1 MPNFVP
7 TQLTHHLTHHPEFE
21 LLHEERATLRAR
33 ILELET
39 KLEKSQHFQDCIQRQ
54 LERIQDL
61 ETELEATRTTLRET
75 QISFANSDDELTRMR
90 ERLRRSD
97 LSNRRLLE
105 TLTENEQLYLNEMNA
120 MRRSLLEA
128 QAARRTAEV
137 ARSVSHR
144 PHPNLTQEFLRQHPK
159 IIPFQ
164 RRQSL

>member
-7 TQLTHHLTHHPEFE
+7 SQLIHHPEFE
-21 LLHEERATLRAR
+21 LLHEERTALRAR

-54 LERIQDL
+54 LERIQEL

-75 QISFANSDDELTRMR
+75 QMSFANSDEELTRTR

-128 QAARRTAEV
+128 QAARRTAET
-137 ARSVSHR
+137 ARTLANRPR
-144 PHPNLTQEFLRQHPK
+144 PHLTQEFLRQHPK

>member
-1 MPNFVP
+1 MPNYVP
-7 TQLTHHLTHHPEFE
+7 SQLSHHPEFE
-21 LLHEERATLRAR
+21 LLHEERANLRAR

-39 KLEKSQHFQDCIQRQ
+39 KLEKTQHFQECIQRQ

-61 ETELEATRTTLRET
+61 EAELDATRATLRET
-75 QISFANSDDELTRMR
+75 QVSFANSDEELTRTR

-137 ARSVSHR
+137 ARSIAHR
-144 PHPNLTQEFLRQHPK
+144 PRPHLTQEFLRQHPK
-159 IIPFQ
+159 VIPFQ
-164 RRQSL
+164 RRQTS

>member
-1 MPNFVP
+1 MPNFVQNP
-7 TQLTHHLTHHPEFE
+7 LTHHPEFE

-33 ILELET
+33 ILDLET
-39 KLEKSQHFQDCIQRQ
+39 KVEKTQHFQDCIQRQ
-54 LERIQDL
+54 LERIQEL
-61 ETELEATRTTLRET
+61 ETELDATRATLRET
-75 QISFANSDDELTRMR
+75 QISFANSDEEPIRVR

-120 MRRSLLEA
+120 MRRSMLEA

-137 ARSVSHR
+137 ARTVANRPR
-144 PHPNLTQEFLRQHPK
+144 PHLTQEFLRQHPK
-159 IIPFQ
+159 VIPFQ